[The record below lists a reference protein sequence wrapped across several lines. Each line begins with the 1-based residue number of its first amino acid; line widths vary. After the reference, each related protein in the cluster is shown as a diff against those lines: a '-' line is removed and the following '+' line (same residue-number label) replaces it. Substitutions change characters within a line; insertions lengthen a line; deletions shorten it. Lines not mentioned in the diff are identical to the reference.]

1 MSTNVL
7 LIFQVRNELKL
18 PRMQIVQYDCG
29 HIVRLPFSA
38 YNTAAFHLEAP
49 RQGSIVV
56 TVAEKDGSCYITVHT
71 MPRSSSPVHT
81 NPYLV
86 EYTLH
91 SSSMLVLDT
100 LLARY
105 WGSP

>member
-1 MSTNVL
+1 M
-7 LIFQVRNELKL
+7 QVMKY
-18 PRMQIVQYDCG
+18 QGG

-38 YNTAAFHLEAP
+38 NNTAAFHLQAP
-49 RQGSIVV
+49 GQGSMVV
-56 TVAEKDGSCYITVHT
+56 AVAEGAGKCRIMVHA

-81 NPYLV
+81 SPYLT

-91 SSSMLVLDT
+91 SSSMLVLET

>member
-1 MSTNVL
+1 M
-7 LIFQVRNELKL
+7 QV
-18 PRMQIVQYDCG
+18 MQYQCG
-29 HIVRLPFSA
+29 QIVRLPFSA
-38 YNTAAFHLEAP
+38 SNTAAFHLQAP
-49 RQGSIVV
+49 GQGSMVV
-56 TVAEKDGSCYITVHT
+56 AVAEVDGECRIMVHT

-81 NPYLV
+81 SPYLT

-105 WGSP
+105 WGNP